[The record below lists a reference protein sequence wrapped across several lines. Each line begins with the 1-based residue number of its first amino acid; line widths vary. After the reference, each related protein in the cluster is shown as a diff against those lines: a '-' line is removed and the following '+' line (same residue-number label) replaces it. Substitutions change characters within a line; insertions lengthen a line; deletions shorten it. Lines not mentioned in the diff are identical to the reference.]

1 MLRATELSHLGDFS
15 PGEPAPYGLT
25 SRPCGAWFH
34 LQAVGGALWG
44 SNGRRPKVGGM
55 FQINQVPG
63 GMFQINQ
70 VPLPDEETEAARLSD
85 TLDLMT

>member
-1 MLRATELSHLGDFS
+1 
-15 PGEPAPYGLT
+15 
-25 SRPCGAWFH
+25 
-34 LQAVGGALWG
+34 
-44 SNGRRPKVGGM
+44 M